1 MKKQT
6 RFLVGGLFL
15 AASLLLLLNNRGE
28 TENNEE
34 SKEKEESK
42 RPKDKGHNDD
52 VDKNK
57 DLINNTLKDLVSKG
71 EFDSLPDLLTN
82 LVSEVV
88 KRSKDIDIL
97 YDTPKNVEELE
108 ESLVLMN
115 LYDEA
120 LEKISGNNA

>member
-6 RFLVGGLFL
+6 KILVGSLFL
-15 AASLLLLLNNRGE
+15 AASLLLLLTNRSE

-34 SKEKEESK
+34 SNEKKE
-42 RPKDKGHNDD
+42 PKKDQKD

-57 DLINNTLKDLVSKG
+57 DLINNALKDLVNKG

-82 LVSEVV
+82 LISEVV

-108 ESLVLMN
+108 EALVLIN